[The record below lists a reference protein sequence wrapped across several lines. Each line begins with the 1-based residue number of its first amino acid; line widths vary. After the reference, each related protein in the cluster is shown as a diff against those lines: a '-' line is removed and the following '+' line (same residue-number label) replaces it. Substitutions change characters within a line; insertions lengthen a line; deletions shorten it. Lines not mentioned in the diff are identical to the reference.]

1 VERAPA
7 LVPMAIQAPIGMV
20 DTDSHQERKWAA
32 QPPVVLRLIVQ
43 AAPEPIADNA
53 AVPCRE
59 GTPVQPEATTPFL
72 DHSLC
77 STTTQRHSS
86 EEAHDNMLGLAAL
99 EQLLGSPPSGPASR
113 QLQEQ
118 QIEEVRALQ
127 TALSQ
132 SEAVFIEVESQ
143 LRAAA
148 KKGGRL
154 ELGLAAAE
162 ERLRQAQAAAAGAEA
177 VQETLQQQLLTE
189 HDKVAE
195 LEAELA
201 ANNAPVQLVIW
212 YTSSHPDLRFSGDEC
227 FVCGAP
233 VEKVWDLQSAMQWL
247 GMIYCL
253 SCLFAGARSR
263 LGRQRLW
270 LCRPRQELSRPC
282 LLVRQERL
290 HARNR
295 KGTGLRSRPLS
306 FV

>member
-1 VERAPA
+1 MQIHLPVLVFLQHVLCVTTWRNPLVKVCWESNPAWVFGMQTFSHSSNRCQELAVEGAPA
-7 LVPMAIQAPIGMV
+7 LVPKAMQAPTGMV
-20 DTDSHQERKWAA
+20 DTDSYQERKWAA

-43 AAPEPIADNA
+43 AAPEPIAESA
-53 AVPCRE
+53 AVPWRE
-59 GTPVQPEATTPFL
+59 GTPVQPEAATPDM

-99 EQLLGSPPSGPASR
+99 EQLPGSPPSGPASR

-201 ANNAPVQLVIW
+201 ANNAPVQLVIR
-212 YTSSHPDLRFSGDEC
+212 YTSSHPDLEVFC
-227 FVCGAP
+227 
-233 VEKVWDLQSAMQWL
+233 
-247 GMIYCL
+247 
-253 SCLFAGARSR
+253 
-263 LGRQRLW
+263 
-270 LCRPRQELSRPC
+270 
-282 LLVRQERL
+282 
-290 HARNR
+290 
-295 KGTGLRSRPLS
+295 
-306 FV
+306 

>member
-1 VERAPA
+1 MEGAPA
-7 LVPMAIQAPIGMV
+7 LVPTAMQAPIGMV

-43 AAPEPIADNA
+43 AAPEPIAESA
-53 AVPCRE
+53 AVPWRE
-59 GTPVQPEATTPFL
+59 GTPVQTEAATPDL

-77 STTTQRHSS
+77 STTQRRSS
-86 EEAHDNMLGLAAL
+86 EEAHDDLLGLAAL
-99 EQLLGSPPSGPASR
+99 EQLPGSPLSGLASR

-118 QIEEVRALQ
+118 LIEEVRVLQ

-132 SEAVFIEVESQ
+132 SEAVFIEVDSQ

-148 KKGGRL
+148 KKEGRL

-201 ANNAPVQLVIW
+201 ANNAPVQLVIR
-212 YTSSHPDLRFSGDEC
+212 YTDLEVF
-227 FVCGAP
+227 
-233 VEKVWDLQSAMQWL
+233 W
-247 GMIYCL
+247 
-253 SCLFAGARSR
+253 
-263 LGRQRLW
+263 
-270 LCRPRQELSRPC
+270 
-282 LLVRQERL
+282 
-290 HARNR
+290 
-295 KGTGLRSRPLS
+295 
-306 FV
+306 